1 MNAQTII
8 SGKGQVVIPKDI
20 RDRLHLSPG
29 DRLDVIERPDGV
41 LLRRRPA
48 GLKEPF
54 DVVTARI
61 RARVRYDGPPIP
73 LEEMNASVAKMWGD
87 GGPDWDR

>member
-1 MNAQTII
+1 MNAQTTI
-8 SGKGQVVIPKDI
+8 SGKGQVVIPKDV

-41 LLRRRPA
+41 LLRRRAA
-48 GLKEPF
+48 GPKEPF

-61 RARVRYDGPPIP
+61 RARVQYDGPPVP
-73 LEEMNASVAKMWGD
+73 LDDMKASVTKMWAD
-87 GGPDWDR
+87 SGPDWDR